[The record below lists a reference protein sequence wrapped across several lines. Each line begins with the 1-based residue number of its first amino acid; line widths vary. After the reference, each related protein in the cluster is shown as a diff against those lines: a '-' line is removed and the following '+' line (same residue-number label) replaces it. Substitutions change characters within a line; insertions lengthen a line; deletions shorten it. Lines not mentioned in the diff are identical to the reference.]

1 MVFGTYMDKLKSVET
16 HNYTQFD
23 ERASKHCADII
34 LKAKE
39 VKVATDD
46 ESINQGWATLEGPV
60 RGVGSEPTLLFATGG
75 KERSQARH
83 QFAILTLR
91 RWKSVL
97 YNNLPCLIGQPGY
110 LR

>member
-1 MVFGTYMDKLKSVET
+1 MVFRTYMDKLKSVET

-46 ESINQGWATLEGPV
+46 ESINQG
-60 RGVGSEPTLLFATGG
+60 
-75 KERSQARH
+75 
-83 QFAILTLR
+83 
-91 RWKSVL
+91 
-97 YNNLPCLIGQPGY
+97 
-110 LR
+110 